1 MEQTLRGGDYKTIA
15 DMDLIRSMV
24 RGILTLDGAMGTQL
38 LAQGKSGCLELINVE
53 ESAIVAALHEEYLE
67 AGADIISTNTTCV
80 DALSLSQYGLQER
93 SYELALSGAKIARA
107 AADRFST
114 TENPRYVAGAVG
126 PTTRNISLAND
137 TTPEELA
144 QAYST
149 VIKALIDGG
158 VDMLLIETAM
168 DPQNVKVAIEQARL
182 LSADMPIVVSAV
194 LSRIEGRV
202 ASGATIAKFLEDIPM
217 TEVTAVGF
225 NCSDGVRAMA
235 GSLKILAAEC
245 RKPIIAYPSAGREK
259 LAANRFAKELEPL
272 CRAGLVNIVGGC
284 CGTTPEHIK
293 AVAKVARRWRPRK
306 FENK

>member
-24 RGILTLDGAMGTQL
+24 KGILTLDGAMGTQL
-38 LAQGKSGCLELINVE
+38 LAQGKSGCLELLNVE
-53 ESAIVAALHEEYLE
+53 EPAIVAALHEEYLE

-168 DPQNVKVAIEQARL
+168 DPQNVKVAIDQARL

-202 ASGATIAKFLEDIPM
+202 ASGATIAKLPSLPYRIMIPFVLYHAFIFVPNVTTNVYGTVLESFGPILQ
-217 TEVTAVGF
+217 TLYVTPLPSVE
-225 NCSDGVRAMA
+225 RT
-235 GSLKILAAEC
+235 SL
-245 RKPIIAYPSAGREK
+245 
-259 LAANRFAKELEPL
+259 
-272 CRAGLVNIVGGC
+272 
-284 CGTTPEHIK
+284 
-293 AVAKVARRWRPRK
+293 
-306 FENK
+306 